1 MQEKCGKRD
10 KKNKRQQG
18 MQDDMVQVKSG
29 KTTPKLGATGV
40 EEWVTNQESVTLTD
54 TQEVTLLTGERV
66 TVTTVEEGIT
76 LYNV

>member
-1 MQEKCGKRD
+1 M
-10 KKNKRQQG
+10 
-18 MQDDMVQVKSG
+18 KSG
-29 KTTPKLGATGV
+29 KTTHKLDATGV